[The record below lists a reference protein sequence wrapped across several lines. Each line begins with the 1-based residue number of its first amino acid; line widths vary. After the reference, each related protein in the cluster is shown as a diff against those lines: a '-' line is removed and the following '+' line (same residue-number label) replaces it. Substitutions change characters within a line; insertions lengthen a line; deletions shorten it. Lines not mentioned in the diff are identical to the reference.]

1 MPSVAMGYLAVM
13 VAAVFFGSNF
23 VPVKR
28 YETHDGMYYQWV
40 MCSGVWM
47 VGLFIQ
53 MVLFA
58 SPPTTDGSWGPDGIW
73 NATDPNMPPGT
84 ANPMWLTGRPDAYS
98 VKFMPM
104 ACLGGVLWAT
114 GNTMSVDIINRIGLS
129 LGILIWGSANM
140 LMGWATGIFGLFTG
154 HADHFAP
161 HTDHATLNYVGV
173 GCAVLALSL
182 YTQVKSG
189 EPSREKLLNTPSST
203 QPLSAQSALANEA
216 PDVDLLAPPAPEP
229 NHKDSASS
237 KAIGIVMAIVA
248 GLLFGNTFTP
258 PEVLRKNHHGPAQS
272 LDYVFSHYTGI
283 FATSTVWFILY
294 CAYMRGSP
302 RINPRLTLP
311 GLLSGVMWGIAQA
324 CWFIANDALSVTVAF
339 PIITSGPGIVSAM
352 WGVFV
357 FGEIRGA
364 RNYAVLGAAIFF
376 ALIGCVLIG
385 MSSPIGS

>member
-1 MPSVAMGYLAVM
+1 MLCAERVCLHAG
-13 VAAVFFGSNF
+13 
-23 VPVKR
+23 
-28 YETHDGMYYQWV
+28 
-40 MCSGVWM
+40 
-47 VGLFIQ
+47 
-53 MVLFA
+53 
-58 SPPTTDGSWGPDGIW
+58 
-73 NATDPNMPPGT
+73 
-84 ANPMWLTGRPDAYS
+84 
-98 VKFMPM
+98 
-104 ACLGGVLWAT
+104 ACA
-114 GNTMSVDIINRIGLS
+114 
-129 LGILIWGSANM
+129 
-140 LMGWATGIFGLFTG
+140 
-154 HADHFAP
+154 
-161 HTDHATLNYVGV
+161 
-173 GCAVLALSL
+173 CA
-182 YTQVKSG
+182 
-189 EPSREKLLNTPSST
+189 
-203 QPLSAQSALANEA
+203 
-216 PDVDLLAPPAPEP
+216 
-229 NHKDSASS
+229 
-237 KAIGIVMAIVA
+237 AIVA

-352 WGVFV
+352 WGGARAEVRRDAWADPARMQLTSLACRCVRGAVFV